1 MTAAGGLAAC
11 REASTRSLG
20 LRIMTCNSRAVW
32 LHEGK
37 LAEMA
42 TGEGKTLVA
51 TCPCTSDP
59 STKKALMSC
68 GE

>member
-1 MTAAGGLAAC
+1 MICCGGCAC

-20 LRIMTCNSRAVW
+20 LRHYDVQLVGGMA

-42 TGEGKTLVA
+42 TGEETLVA
-51 TCPCTSDP
+51 TCPLISDP
-59 STKKALMSC
+59 SA
-68 GE
+68 